1 MLRPHL
7 ITFLKVCE
15 TGSFTSA
22 AAASFISPS
31 AVLQQMRTLEEE
43 LGVTLFERSTK
54 GVSLTPAGEYLKQR
68 GSILYQENAVL
79 HREIHNAAVHSQTI
93 CIGTSIM
100 EKCRL
105 LYELW
110 VLFSEENKDCEIQ
123 MLNIDAWHKIPERT
137 DLIESVSSNV
147 DWQQEWEFFE
157 ICKVPF
163 GFAVAGGHPLSGK
176 KVLTLD
182 DLKGT
187 SVITLNEGSSPEVS
201 AVIGYLKKA
210 GITITCRREPEV
222 NTLWELGFSRSAL
235 LVPMCW
241 KDIMIN
247 SATIPFEKDFFIPY
261 GIFYRQEPGAAV
273 KKFLDFIKDTYQ
285 NGNASGVVPV
295 LE

>member
-1 MLRPHL
+1 MLRTQL

-22 AAASFISPS
+22 AAASYISPS
-31 AVLQQMRTLEEE
+31 AVLQQMRTLEKE
-43 LGVTLFERSTK
+43 LGVTLFERTAK
-54 GVSLTPAGEYLKQR
+54 GVALTPAGEYLKQR
-68 GSILYQENAVL
+68 GNILYQENMVL
-79 HREIHNAAVHSQTI
+79 HREIQNAAVHSQTI

-105 LYELW
+105 LYDLW
-110 VLFSEENKDCEIQ
+110 ILFSEENKDCEIQ

-147 DWQQEWEFFE
+147 DWQREWKFFE

-163 GFAVAGGHPLSGK
+163 GFAVAAGHPLSK
-176 KVLTLD
+176 KTVLSLE
-182 DLKGT
+182 DLKEI
-187 SVITLNEGSSPEVS
+187 SVITLNEDSSPEVS

-210 GITITCRREPEV
+210 GISITCQREPEV
-222 NTLWELGFSRSAL
+222 NTLWGHGFRRSAL

-247 SATIPFEKDFFIPY
+247 SVTIPFEKEFPIPY
-261 GIFYRQEPGAAV
+261 GIFYRPVPGAAV
-273 KKFLDFIKDTYQ
+273 QKFLGFIKDTYQ
-285 NGNASGVVPV
+285 NGNISGVVPI